1 MPVNL
6 IKLSILNMKMLLHI
20 FFNVFQ
26 DMQLFHKAVS
36 AIHIDLCLY
45 FCLSL
50 ISLYFVFL

>member
-6 IKLSILNMKMLLHI
+6 IKLSILNKENVTTY